1 MKTVVEVT
9 DDHAQICV
17 IGIVITDLIGTD
29 DVRVGIGMTVTGD
42 QTTDPGRMAPSGAV
56 TAASQDQRTSQE
68 LQPRSWQR
76 PRRLKQPYKAN

>member
-68 LQPRSWQR
+68 QCDRELR
-76 PRRLKQPYKAN
+76 